1 MELSENTLSVLK
13 NFSGINQNILIR
25 SGNTIKTISEARNVL
40 ATAVVDESFP
50 QDFGVYDLNEF
61 IGVLGLVDTPNLQFE
76 DECVRISDSS
86 GRSKVKYF
94 FSAEE
99 TLTSPQK
106 DITMPEADV
115 SFTLDND
122 TLNKLKRAASTL
134 GHSEVSI
141 SGKDG
146 VLSLSVVDSQNMTS
160 NAFSIDVDGTYPE
173 DAVFNF
179 ILSINNLKML
189 PGDYEVQI
197 SSKLI
202 SQFSRKDSN
211 LKYWIA
217 LEKSSTFGV

>member
-1 MELSENTLSVLK
+1 MELSDNTLSILK
-13 NFSGINQNILIR
+13 NFSGINQNILVR
-25 SGNTIKTISEARNVL
+25 SGSTIKTISEARNVL
-40 ATAVVDESFP
+40 ATAQVTEDFP
-50 QDFGVYDLNEF
+50 KDFGVYDLNEF

-76 DECVRISDSS
+76 DEFVRISDSS

-94 FSAEE
+94 FSSEE
-99 TLTSPQK
+99 TLTTPSK
-106 DITMPEADV
+106 DINMPEADV

-134 GHSEVSI
+134 GHEEVSI

-160 NAFSIDVDGTYPE
+160 NAFSIDVDGTYP
-173 DAVFNF
+173 DGAVFNF
-179 ILSINNLKML
+179 ILNINNLKIVA
-189 PGDYEVQI
+189 GDYDVKI

-202 SQFSRKDSN
+202 SQFTNKSTPVN
-211 LKYWIA
+211 YWIA

>member
-1 MELSENTLSVLK
+1 
-13 NFSGINQNILIR
+13 
-25 SGNTIKTISEARNVL
+25 
-40 ATAVVDESFP
+40 
-50 QDFGVYDLNEF
+50 
-61 IGVLGLVDTPNLQFE
+61 
-76 DECVRISDSS
+76 
-86 GRSKVKYF
+86 
-94 FSAEE
+94 
-99 TLTSPQK
+99 
-106 DITMPEADV
+106 MPSADV

-141 SGKDG
+141 TGQDG

-160 NAFSIDVDGTYPE
+160 NAFSIDVDGTYP
-173 DAVFNF
+173 DGAVFNF

-202 SQFSRKDSN
+202 SQFSNKEVD

-217 LEKSSTFGV
+217 LEKTSTFGV

>member
-1 MELSENTLSVLK
+1 
-13 NFSGINQNILIR
+13 
-25 SGNTIKTISEARNVL
+25 
-40 ATAVVDESFP
+40 
-50 QDFGVYDLNEF
+50 
-61 IGVLGLVDTPNLQFE
+61 
-76 DECVRISDSS
+76 
-86 GRSKVKYF
+86 
-94 FSAEE
+94 
-99 TLTSPQK
+99 
-106 DITMPEADV
+106 MPEADV

>member
-1 MELSENTLSVLK
+1 MELSDNTLSVLK

-40 ATAVVDESFP
+40 ATAVVEEEF
-50 QDFGVYDLNEF
+50 QKDFGVYDLNEF

-76 DECVRISDSS
+76 DEYVRISDSS

-94 FSAEE
+94 FSSED
-99 TLTSPQK
+99 TLTTPQK
-106 DITMPEADV
+106 DITMPQADV
-115 SFTLDND
+115 AFTLDND
-122 TLNKLKRAASTL
+122 TLNKIKRAASTL

-141 SGKDG
+141 TGKDG
-146 VLSLSVVDSQNMTS
+146 VVSLSVVDSQNATS
-160 NAFSIDVDGTYPE
+160 NAFTIDVDGTYPE
-173 DAVFNF
+173 GAVFNF
-179 ILSINNLKML
+179 VLSISNLKIL

-202 SQFSRKDSN
+202 SQFSNTDTN
-211 LKYWIA
+211 VNYWIA

>member
-1 MELSENTLSVLK
+1 
-13 NFSGINQNILIR
+13 
-25 SGNTIKTISEARNVL
+25 
-40 ATAVVDESFP
+40 
-50 QDFGVYDLNEF
+50 
-61 IGVLGLVDTPNLQFE
+61 
-76 DECVRISDSS
+76 
-86 GRSKVKYF
+86 
-94 FSAEE
+94 
-99 TLTSPQK
+99 LTTPQK
-106 DITMPEADV
+106 DITMPSADV

-141 SGKDG
+141 TGQDG

-160 NAFSIDVDGTYPE
+160 NAFSIDVDGTYP
-173 DAVFNF
+173 DGAVFNF

-202 SQFSRKDSN
+202 SQFSNKEVD

-217 LEKSSTFGV
+217 LEKTSTFGV

>member
-1 MELSENTLSVLK
+1 MELSDNTLAVLK
-13 NFSGINQNILIR
+13 NFSGINQNILVR

-40 ATAVVDESFP
+40 ATAIVSESFS

-61 IGVLGLVDTPNLQFE
+61 IGVLNLVDKPNLQFE
-76 DECVRISDSS
+76 EESVRISDSS

-99 TLTSPQK
+99 TLTTPQK
-106 DITMPEADV
+106 DITMPSADV

-134 GHSEVSI
+134 GHTEVSI
-141 SGKDG
+141 PGQDG

-160 NAFSIDVDGTYPE
+160 NAFSIDVDGTYP
-173 DAVFNF
+173 DGAVFNF

-202 SQFSRKDSN
+202 SQFSNKEVD

-217 LEKSSTFGV
+217 LEKTSTFGV

>member
-1 MELSENTLSVLK
+1 MELSDNTLSILK
-13 NFSGINQNILIR
+13 NFSGINQNILVR
-25 SGNTIKTISEARNVL
+25 SGSTIKTISEARNVL
-40 ATAVVDESFP
+40 ATAQVTEDFP
-50 QDFGVYDLNEF
+50 KDFGVYDLNEF

-76 DECVRISDSS
+76 DEFVRISDSS

-94 FSAEE
+94 FSSEE
-99 TLTSPQK
+99 TLTTPSK
-106 DITMPEADV
+106 DINMPEADV

-134 GHSEVSI
+134 GHEEVSI

-160 NAFSIDVDGTYPE
+160 NAFSIDVDGTYP
-173 DAVFNF
+173 DGAVFNF
-179 ILSINNLKML
+179 ILNINNLKIVS
-189 PGDYEVQI
+189 GDYDVKI

-202 SQFSRKDSN
+202 SQFTNKSTPVN
-211 LKYWIA
+211 YWIA

>member
-76 DECVRISDSS
+76 DEYVRISDSS

-211 LKYWIA
+211 PKYWIA